1 MEEEEENE
9 CAESECEGRREGV
22 EVDVVVEEEE
32 GGMVYLCVVA
42 HLRQHFYFDGS

>member
-32 GGMVYLCVVA
+32 GGMVYLCVNKGCPTYIIIV
-42 HLRQHFYFDGS
+42 Y